1 LFERDEVQAQTP
13 GQPLL
18 LETRSPADEAR
29 EALRW
34 IKAQVV
40 REGLPLSECAV
51 FTPNP
56 DIYNPFL
63 RSAAAEF
70 GIPVHFTQSIPLK
83 DSPAIA
89 ALLNL
94 LGLPAENF
102 RSRLLFNTLRSP
114 YFELGL
120 DTGTVDALE
129 EISRVARI
137 AEGRQAW
144 QATWERLI
152 PSEYTDQA
160 DLDEERSLPGL
171 PRGEQAKG
179 LRQALDAVFELFVIP
194 EQSQSQT
201 AWVAWLEDLLERLN
215 YYQNT
220 GLERDQ
226 AACETLRETL
236 RALVLSESVLG
247 VRSIDYTDFL
257 TGLQNTLNGVGLP
270 EIRLKDG
277 AALLVGNIVEARGLR
292 FQAVA
297 LLGFSEGLFPQVE
310 RPDPFLDEALRH
322 SLGMDA
328 RLNREQAGLFY
339 QAVTRADHSLLLT
352 RPYLSDDG
360 EAWEA
365 SPYWKDAA
373 RRFTPDACRRIRP
386 EDAHSLFDAASS
398 QEVLF
403 RVALNDQAEPVESL
417 PNGRM
422 PEAFADLAG
431 RWDAIRQGGGV
442 LSARRGRKP
451 QGDYEGYTP
460 HLQAELAARYAP
472 EQVWSA
478 SRLEAYG
485 NCPHQFFIKNA
496 LGLEARVLPEPGME
510 VTQLGSLLHEILE
523 LVYQQAA
530 DPGDLDSVLTVL
542 PEVAA
547 QSFES
552 APEKYGFSPSA
563 AWDFEQ
569 ANFLSILSETII
581 ALHKASQGWTPSA
594 YEAKFGI
601 QGQPVLE
608 IDLGEETLRLRGVID
623 RLDKNERGEIR
634 VMDYKTGGSH
644 LSGDD
649 LLRGTRLQLPIYAL
663 AARDALGLGDVSEG
677 FYWEIKGAKAGSLK
691 LSRFKTRQSEGVD
704 EAIRV
709 AVEHLR
715 RIVYGIRSGT
725 FPPVPPKGGCPS
737 YCPAAQWC
745 WRYQP
750 GFGGGK

>member
-1 LFERDEVQAQTP
+1 
-13 GQPLL
+13 
-18 LETRSPADEAR
+18 
-29 EALRW
+29 
-34 IKAQVV
+34 
-40 REGLPLSECAV
+40 
-51 FTPNP
+51 
-56 DIYNPFL
+56 
-63 RSAAAEF
+63 
-70 GIPVHFTQSIPLK
+70 
-83 DSPAIA
+83 
-89 ALLNL
+89 
-94 LGLPAENF
+94 
-102 RSRLLFNTLRSP
+102 
-114 YFELGL
+114 
-120 DTGTVDALE
+120 VDALE
-129 EISRVARI
+129 EVSRVARI
-137 AEGRQAW
+137 AEGRQSW
-144 QATWERLI
+144 QAIWERLI
-152 PSEYTDQA
+152 PSELSDQV

-171 PRGEQAKG
+171 PRGEQAES
-179 LRQALDAVFELFVIP
+179 LRQALDSVLELFVIP
-194 EQSQSQT
+194 EQSQPQT
-201 AWVAWLEDLLERLN
+201 GWVAWLEDLLERLS

-220 GLERDQ
+220 GQERDQ

-247 VRSIDYTDFL
+247 ARPVDYAGFVS
-257 TGLQNTLNGVGLP
+257 GLENSLNGVGLP
-270 EIRLKDG
+270 EPRLKDG
-277 AALLVGNIVEARGLR
+277 AALLVGSVVEARGLR

-297 LLGFSEGLFPQVE
+297 LLGLSEGLFPQIE
-310 RPDPFLDEALRH
+310 RTDPFLDESLRQ

-339 QAVTRADHSLLLT
+339 QAVTRADRGLLLT
-352 RPYLSDDG
+352 RPYLSEDG
-360 EAWEA
+360 EVWED
-365 SPYWKDAA
+365 SPYWKDTAK
-373 RRFTPDACRRIRP
+373 RFTQDACRRIRP
-386 EDAHSLFDAASS
+386 EDAHSLFEAASS

-403 RVALNDQAEPVESL
+403 RAAMSL
-417 PNGRM
+417 PKAQERL
-422 PEAFADLAG
+422 PEAFTALAP
-431 RWDAIRQGGGV
+431 RWEAIRQGSAV
-442 LSARRGRKP
+442 LSARRGSKP
-451 QGDYEGYTP
+451 VGEYEGHTP
-460 HLQAELAARYAP
+460 HLQPELAIRYAP

-523 LVYQQAA
+523 LVYQQAD
-530 DPGDLDSVLTVL
+530 DPGDLASVLAVL
-542 PEVAA
+542 PEVAGKA
-547 QSFES
+547 FES

-569 ANFLSILSETII
+569 ANFLAILDKTIS
-581 ALHKASQGWTPSA
+581 ALHKASQGWKPAA

-601 QGQPVLE
+601 QGRPTLE
-608 IDLGEETLRLRGVID
+608 IDLGGESLRLRGVID

-644 LSGDD
+644 LSGND

-663 AARDALGLGDVSEG
+663 AARDALGMGDVSDG

-691 LSRFKTRQSEGVD
+691 LSKFQTRQGEGVE

-715 RIVYGIRSGT
+715 RIVSGIRSGA

-750 GFGGGK
+750 RFGGGK